1 MTAFR
6 GLLILI
12 IAVLGTYT
20 AMVGFNHG
28 WSLFPVFFGDLAA
41 MTWAGQFNAD
51 FTGFLLLSGLWL
63 SWRHHFSPGGLAL
76 GIAGFF
82 GGMMLLAPNLVY
94 ATFKEDGDIRAVL
107 LGPVRAAA
115 TAVRP

>member
-6 GLLILI
+6 GFLILI
-12 IAVLGTYT
+12 IAALGIYT
-20 AMVGFNHG
+20 AMVGVNHG
-28 WSLFPVFFGDLAA
+28 WNLFPVFVGDLAA

-82 GGMMLLAPNLVY
+82 GGMMFLAPYLVS
-94 ATFKEDGDIRAVL
+94 ASFKANGDIRVL
-107 LGPVRAAA
+107 PLGPVRAAQ
-115 TAVRP
+115 TAGRP